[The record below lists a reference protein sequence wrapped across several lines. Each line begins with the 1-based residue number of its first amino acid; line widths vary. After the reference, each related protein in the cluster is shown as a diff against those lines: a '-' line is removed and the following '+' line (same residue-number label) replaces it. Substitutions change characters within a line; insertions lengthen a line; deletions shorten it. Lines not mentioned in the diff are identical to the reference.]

1 MYKAELINS
10 VAARAEIDQKTAAK
24 VCNALFDVIM
34 EEVEKGEAV
43 NIVGFGKFSLH
54 ERGERMGRN
63 PKTGEEIKIAARKV
77 PFFKPSV
84 TWKRDVN

>member
-10 VAARAEIDQKTAAK
+10 VAARAEVGNKTAAK
-24 VCNALFDVIM
+24 ICNTMLDFIM
-34 EEVEKGEAV
+34 EKVAAGLEV
-43 NIVGFGKFSLH
+43 NIVGFGKFTLH

-77 PFFKPSV
+77 PFFQASK
-84 TWKRDVN
+84 TWKEAVN